1 MTTPISPHGANFHS
15 PPPPQNRRLA
25 EFATFLG
32 DYKVAMT
39 VWDSLRKDG
48 KGGAVGGHLLYLLVT
63 LNDSNLLSPDI
74 NRQFSLFSWRPHPP
88 SLAMQR
94 KPYKVY

>member
-1 MTTPISPHGANFHS
+1 MATPISPYGTGFQI

-39 VWDSLRKDG
+39 VWDSLRKEG
-48 KGGAVGGHLLYLLVT
+48 KGGAVGGRLSYT
-63 LNDSNLLSPDI
+63 PNNLIYYPRF
-74 NRQFSLFSWRPHPP
+74 NRKSSLFS
-88 SLAMQR
+88 
-94 KPYKVY
+94 